1 MPPFKTLHSSII
13 VKVGQAVIPKSL
25 GLSIEGKLT
34 IQRVLFLL
42 SFKEMGVDLNQNR
55 HTRVGMQRIFEILLS
70 TIIWIYTFLPS
81 TPLWKF

>member
-1 MPPFKTLHSSII
+1 M
-13 VKVGQAVIPKSL
+13 IPKSL